1 MGSGFY
7 CCIKYLHNT
16 HLCVYMCLY
25 VFICVYMCLFLYV
38 AKIKYFINIYISYYF
53 IHDSTTFES

>member
-16 HLCVYMCLY
+16 HL
-25 VFICVYMCLFLYV
+25 CVYMCLFLYV